1 MTSCEIGVAQNN
13 PPKGIDK
20 ARSGKMKP
28 INALSPDQA
37 EHLLK
42 CASPEIIPFFSI
54 GLFAGLRVDEIM
66 KLSWTGNTSNSFN
79 GKST

>member
-13 PPKGIDK
+13 PPNGIDK

-42 CASPEIIPFFSI
+42 CASPEIIPSSLSDCSP
-54 GLFAGLRVDEIM
+54 GCALM
-66 KLSWTGNTSNSFN
+66 KS
-79 GKST
+79 